1 MEFYERLEQLAF
13 YVRSKAIY
21 YEIKHYVKRK
31 ESHMR
36 QYFDNGRGIG
46 KTYNLMKISGKYHI
60 PVLEPSVSKQNQCII
75 KYEKK
80 FGSVIINPYD
90 IWFLRPG
97 SILLI
102 DEQSFLPDEVLKKI
116 KKKNLI
122 CIGYTDIPEIDV
134 IKMEKNVMVRK
145 VL

>member
-1 MEFYERLEQLAF
+1 MEFYKRLEQLAF

-31 ESHMR
+31 EPHIR
-36 QYFDNGRGIG
+36 EYFEHNGRGIG
-46 KTYNLMKISGKYHI
+46 KTYNLMKISGEYHI
-60 PVLEPSVSKQNQCII
+60 PVLEPNVLSQKRLAIE
-75 KYEKK
+75 YEEK

-102 DEQSFLPDEVLKKI
+102 DEQHLLLDEVLEKI

-122 CIGYTDIPEIDV
+122 CIGYQ
-134 IKMEKNVMVRK
+134 KWM
-145 VL
+145 

>member
-1 MEFYERLEQLAF
+1 MVFYKRLEQLAF

-31 ESHMR
+31 EPHMR
-36 QYFDNGRGIG
+36 QYFEHNGRGIG
-46 KTYNLMKISGKYHI
+46 KTYNLMKISGEYHI
-60 PVLEPSVSKQNQCII
+60 PVLEPNVLSQKRLAIE
-75 KYEKK
+75 YEEK

-102 DEQSFLPDEVLKKI
+102 DEQHLLLDEVLEKI

-122 CIGYTDIPEIDV
+122 CIGYQ
-134 IKMEKNVMVRK
+134 KWM
-145 VL
+145 